1 MGRKPVKAS
10 GRQANGGR
18 SMRKFFGRLIVM
30 TLALCA
36 IGFVAFAYV
45 GDLSPKRVDMNL
57 PVTLTLK

>member
-1 MGRKPVKAS
+1 
-10 GRQANGGR
+10 
-18 SMRKFFGRLIVM
+18 MRKFFGRLIVM

>member
-1 MGRKPVKAS
+1 MGRKPVKAL

-18 SMRKFFGRLIVM
+18 SMRKFLGRLIVM

-45 GDLSPKRVDMNL
+45 GDLSPKRTDVVH